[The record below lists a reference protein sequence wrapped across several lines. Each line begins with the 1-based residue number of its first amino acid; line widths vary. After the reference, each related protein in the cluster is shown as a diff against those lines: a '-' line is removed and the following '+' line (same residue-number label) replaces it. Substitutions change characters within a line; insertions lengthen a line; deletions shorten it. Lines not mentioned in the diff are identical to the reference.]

1 MAEQNWSRI
10 LERIL
15 PSRRDAHLETMREI
29 LAELRRLGWSDREL
43 FGIEMALEESLT
55 NAIRH
60 GNQFDES
67 KEVQVCCKFNAGHFW
82 LKVEDEGPGFVP
94 DEVPDCTDD
103 DNLEECGGR
112 GLMLIRAYMTRV
124 EYCGRGNCVVM
135 EKIRG
140 DADSS
145 LVDVAS

>member
-1 MAEQNWSRI
+1 MAEQNWNRVI
-10 LERIL
+10 ERTL
-15 PSRRDAHLETMREI
+15 PSCQGAHLETMQEI
-29 LAELRRLGWSDREL
+29 LCELRQLGWSDREL

-60 GNQFDES
+60 GNCFDTT
-67 KEVQVCCKFNAGHFW
+67 KQVDVLCKLSNSHFW
-82 LKVEDEGPGFVP
+82 LRVEDEGPGFSP
-94 DEVPDCTDD
+94 EDVPDCTDD
-103 DNLEECGGR
+103 AHLEECGGR

-135 EKIRG
+135 EKVRG
-140 DADSS
+140 DTDSN